1 MANNSLDI
9 TTAYIGEGAA
19 GYIAPA
25 ILSADTLA
33 NNYVKIHSGV
43 KKALYLSK
51 VDSGA
56 IQAATCDFTSVDDD
70 ITMTEAIL
78 TPTELMRNIQLCKKD
93 FRGTWEALQTG
104 AGFIND
110 RVPPTFQAF
119 LLNHLAEKVQAG
131 IEKAIWRGEYNETDG
146 STTGGT
152 AVSTFNGLL
161 AKVVAGTPGYENLVA
176 GAFTADNNAT
186 TGILTHLEDLV
197 SNLPDAIDGD
207 PDTKIYMSRKS
218 LALYQLAMSDV
229 SLGGAVSTRAEGD
242 RPASYLGYEIIV
254 PAGFPNDTICA
265 WQTENLHF
273 GTDLTSDY
281 NKAVV
286 VDMTKTDASDNV
298 RVAMRFVGG
307 TQIGFLGDVAVA
319 RRSS

>member
-1 MANNSLDI
+1 MAENSLDI
-9 TTAYIGEGAA
+9 TTAYIGEGAK

-33 NNYVKIHSGV
+33 NNYVTVHTGV

-56 IQAATCDFTSVDDD
+56 IQSATCDFTSVDDD
-70 ITMTEAIL
+70 ITLTEVAL
-78 TPTELMRNIQLCKKD
+78 TPAELMRNVQLCKKD
-93 FRGTWEALQTG
+93 FRNTWEALQTG

-110 RVPPTFQAF
+110 KVPPTFQSF
-119 LLNHLAEKVQAG
+119 LLEHLGLKVQAG
-131 IEKAIWRGEYNETDG
+131 IEKAIWRGNYNETDG
-146 STTGGT
+146 STSGGT
-152 AVSTFNGLL
+152 AVATFPGILSYI
-161 AKVVAGTPGYENLVA
+161 VAGTPGFEDLAA

-186 TGILTHLEDLV
+186 TGILTHLETLV

-207 PDTKIYMSRKS
+207 PDTEIFMSRKA
-218 LALYQLAMSDV
+218 LAQLQLATASIGV
-229 SLGGAVSTRAEGD
+229 AGGYSPQIEAG
-242 RPASYLGYEIIV
+242 RPATYLGYNIVV
-254 PAGFPNDTICA
+254 PAGFSNDTLLA
-265 WQTENLHF
+265 ANRGNLHF
-273 GTDLTSDY
+273 GTDITSDF

-298 RVAMRFVGG
+298 RVAMRFTGGCQVGFMSD
-307 TQIGFLGDVAVA
+307 IAIV